1 MSKFA
6 SFGLL
11 VVLFMMLSMV
21 VVFGF
26 FFFTPKIKSYRA
38 LNIELELERK
48 NLERIEQDA
57 QKNSAELKHLKERAG
72 VLNSALKQHFEPDT
86 FKAFVAKHFKKFSVK
101 SIESEHLDTY
111 QTDTV
116 EIVAYINSPTEYYR
130 FIETLNS
137 FDWVVEVGSIQE
149 FLSVD
154 AGIETH
160 FILKVYTYK

>member
-1 MSKFA
+1 VSKFA

-21 VVFGF
+21 AVFGF

-38 LNIELELERK
+38 LNIELELQSK
-48 NLERIEQDA
+48 NLERIEQKA
-57 QKNSAELKHLKERAG
+57 QKNSTELKHLKERAD
-72 VLNSALKQHFEPDT
+72 VLNSALKQRFDPDT
-86 FKAFVAKHFKKFSVK
+86 FKVFIAKHFKKFSVK
-101 SIESEHLDTY
+101 SIESEHLNTY
-111 QTDTV
+111 QTDSV
-116 EIVAYINSPTEYYR
+116 EIIAYINSPTEYYR
-130 FIETLNS
+130 FIEALNS